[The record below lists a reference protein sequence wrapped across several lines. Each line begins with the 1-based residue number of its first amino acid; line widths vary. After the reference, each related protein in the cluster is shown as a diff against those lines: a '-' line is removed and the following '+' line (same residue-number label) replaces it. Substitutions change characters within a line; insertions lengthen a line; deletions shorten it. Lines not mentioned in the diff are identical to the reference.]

1 MIKKLKRETISGLQ
15 TARRSCAG
23 RAGFTLVELLA
34 VVVVILVLASIM
46 VGVTGYVQKSMAIS
60 TTRAQLAAIQAALEM
75 YKADWGFYP
84 PTGPGRISNT
94 GVKESSNNATL
105 FFALSPAN
113 SSGNTNC
120 ATTNCIYTI
129 VRQGRKTYLRFPA
142 AQIQTNSTTAL
153 PNICDPWGTPFN
165 YYCSPNTPYAVLNN
179 YPDPVTGTNTG
190 YAAGGQVNGLTYDLF
205 SYGPDRLT
213 YVPGAVYANGNFSGW
228 YKAKWTAHSS
238 ANDDI
243 GNFKQ

>member
-1 MIKKLKRETISGLQ
+1 MESRVGRRPQSGIV
-15 TARRSCAG
+15 
-23 RAGFTLVELLA
+23 GFTLVELLA
-34 VVVVILVLASIM
+34 VVVVILTLASIM
-46 VGVTGYVQKSMAIS
+46 VSITSYVQKSVAIS
-60 TTRAQLAAIQAALEM
+60 TTKAQLATIQAAVEM

-84 PTGPGRISNT
+84 PTGPGRVSNS
-94 GVKESSNNATL
+94 GIKESSNNAAL
-105 FFALSPAN
+105 YFALAPAN

-120 ATTNCIYTI
+120 ASTNCIYTI

-153 PNICDPWGTPFN
+153 PNICDPWGTPIN
-165 YYCSPNTPYAVLNN
+165 YYCSPSTPYNVLNN

-190 YAAGGQVNGLTYDLF
+190 YSAGGQVNGLTYDLF
-205 SYGPDRLT
+205 SHGPDRLT

-228 YKAKWTAHSS
+228 YKAKWTARSS